1 MRVTKLP
8 FFLQLPAANMI
19 YVQQNDFVVADEYQK
34 LATDNQDGAVVTF
47 VGKVRDFNEGLGVQG
62 LSLEHYPGMTEKV
75 LSNLETEAREH
86 WSLNK
91 VTIIHRV
98 GDLKL
103 GEQIVFIG
111 VTSPHRKAA
120 FAACEF
126 LIDFLKTKAP
136 FWKKELTTQG
146 SKWLDAKTSDD
157 EISQQWSKKITN
169 KLTN

>member
-1 MRVTKLP
+1 
-8 FFLQLPAANMI
+8 MI
-19 YVQQNDFVVADEYQK
+19 SVQSHDFVVAEQYQT
-34 LATDNQDGAVVTF
+34 LASDNQDGAIVTF

-62 LSLEHYPGMTEKV
+62 LSLEHYPGMTESV
-75 LSNLETEAREH
+75 LNDIEAQAREH
-86 WSLNK
+86 WPLNK

-98 GDLKL
+98 GDLTL

-136 FWKKELTTQG
+136 FWKKELTSAG
-146 SKWLDAKTSDD
+146 AKWLDAKASDND
-157 EISQQWSKKITN
+157 VAEQWSE
-169 KLTN
+169 KLTK

>member
-1 MRVTKLP
+1 
-8 FFLQLPAANMI
+8 MI
-19 YVQQNDFVVADEYQK
+19 NVQQDDFIVADEYQK
-34 LATDNQDGAVVTF
+34 LADNNQDGAVVTF

-75 LSNLETEAREH
+75 LSEIEAKAREH
-86 WSLNK
+86 WPLNK

-98 GDLKL
+98 GDLTL

-136 FWKKELTTQG
+136 FWKKELTSEG
-146 SKWLDAKTSDD
+146 SKWLEAKASDSQ
-157 EISQQWSKKITN
+157 ISQQWSTKITE
-169 KLTN
+169 

>member
-1 MRVTKLP
+1 
-8 FFLQLPAANMI
+8 MI
-19 YVQQNDFVVADEYQK
+19 RVQQNDFVVADEYQA
-34 LATDNQDGAVVTF
+34 LADDNNDGAVVTF
-47 VGKVRDFNEGLGVQG
+47 IGKVRDFNEGLGVQG
-62 LSLEHYPGMTEKV
+62 LSLEHYPGMTEKI
-75 LSNLETEAREH
+75 LCNLEAEAREH
-86 WSLNK
+86 WQLNK

-136 FWKKELTTQG
+136 FWKKELTTEG
-146 SKWLDAKTSDD
+146 SKWLDAKASDN
-157 EISQQWSKKITN
+157 EVSQQWST

>member
-1 MRVTKLP
+1 
-8 FFLQLPAANMI
+8 MI
-19 YVQQNDFVVADEYQK
+19 NVQQDDFIVADEYQK
-34 LATDNQDGAVVTF
+34 LADDNQDGAVVTF

-75 LSNLETEAREH
+75 LSEIEAKAREH
-86 WSLNK
+86 WPLNK

-98 GDLKL
+98 GDLTL

-136 FWKKELTTQG
+136 FWKKELTSEG
-146 SKWLDAKTSDD
+146 SKWLEAKASDSQ
-157 EISQQWSKKITN
+157 ISQQWST
-169 KLTN
+169 KLTE

>member
-1 MRVTKLP
+1 
-8 FFLQLPAANMI
+8 MI
-19 YVQQNDFVVADEYQK
+19 KIQQSNFVVADEYQC
-34 LATDNQDGAVVTF
+34 LANDNQDGAVVTF
-47 VGKVRDFNEGLGVQG
+47 IGKVRDFNEGLDVQG

-75 LSNLETEAREH
+75 LADIEAEAREH
-86 WSLNK
+86 WPLNK
-91 VTIIHRV
+91 VTIIHRF

-136 FWKKELTTQG
+136 FWKKELTSDG
-146 SKWLDAKTSDD
+146 SIWLDAKNSDD
-157 EISQQWSKKITN
+157 DASQQWHK
-169 KLTN
+169 KLTK